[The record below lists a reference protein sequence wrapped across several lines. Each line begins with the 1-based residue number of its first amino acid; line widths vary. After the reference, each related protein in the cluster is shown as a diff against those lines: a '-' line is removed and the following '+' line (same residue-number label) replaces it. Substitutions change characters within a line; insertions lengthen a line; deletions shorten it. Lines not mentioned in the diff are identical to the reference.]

1 MSKGGVKGQRIKEV
15 LSITDLCDNINT
27 RRECILRGL
36 IIYLNEDPDTFFKEY
51 LALATEDAER
61 DLATTVV
68 GIYVIRRDGDQEPE
82 DICVV
87 IEGIKVL
94 SNLGSV
100 IMGFVMLFGLIYALD
115 LSFPDNLKYT

>member
-1 MSKGGVKGQRIKEV
+1 MCVCVSIACGALHHCVCPLICGVFSVCGIQ
-15 LSITDLCDNINT
+15 
-27 RRECILRGL
+27 
-36 IIYLNEDPDTFFKEY
+36 
-51 LALATEDAER
+51 ALATEDAER

-100 IMGFVMLFGLIYALD
+100 IMGFVMLFGLIYALV